1 MTRVATYQRNTAETS
16 IQLTLNL
23 DGSGQCDIQTGI
35 GFFDHMLTLFAAHGQ
50 LDLTLTGKGDGVDN
64 HHLVEDIGIVL
75 GQAFAEAIGD
85 KAGITRYAHCYL
97 PMDEALCRLCID
109 ISGRPTLV
117 YDVPFTRE
125 FIGDLESEMI
135 EEFFIAFVNN
145 AKVTLHATCLYGKNN
160 HHIAEGLFKGFG
172 RTLKTAVALD
182 PTVKGI
188 PSTKG
193 VIE

>member
-1 MTRVATYQRNTAETS
+1 MTRVATIRRDTAETS
-16 IQLTLNL
+16 IRLSFNL
-23 DGSGQCDIQTGI
+23 DGSGQSDIQTGI

-50 LDLTLTGKGDGVDN
+50 FDLTLTGQGDGVDN

-75 GQAFAEAIGD
+75 GQAFAQAIGD

-117 YDVPFTRE
+117 FDVPFTRE
-125 FIGDLESEMI
+125 MIGNLETEMI

-145 AKVTLHATCLYGKNN
+145 ARVTLHTTCLYGKNN

-172 RTLKTAVALD
+172 RTLKTAVAMD

>member
-1 MTRVATYQRNTAETS
+1 M
-16 IQLTLNL
+16 
-23 DGSGQCDIQTGI
+23 
-35 GFFDHMLTLFAAHGQ
+35 
-50 LDLTLTGKGDGVDN
+50 
-64 HHLVEDIGIVL
+64 
-75 GQAFAEAIGD
+75 
-85 KAGITRYAHCYL
+85 
-97 PMDEALCRLCID
+97 CID

-125 FIGDLESEMI
+125 MIGDLETEMI

-172 RTLKTAVALD
+172 RTLKTAVAME

>member
-1 MTRVATYQRNTAETS
+1 MTRVACKQRSTAETS
-16 IQLTLNL
+16 IRLTLNL
-23 DGSGQCDIQTGI
+23 DGTGQCDSQTGI
-35 GFFDHMLTLFAAHGQ
+35 GFLDHMLTLFAAHGRF
-50 LDLTLTGKGDGVDN
+50 DLIVDGRGDNVDN

-75 GQAFAEAIGD
+75 GQAFAEALGN

-97 PMDEALCRLCID
+97 PMDESLCRLCVD

-117 YDVPFTRE
+117 FDVPFTRE
-125 FIGDLESEMI
+125 FLGDLETEMI

-145 AKVTLHATCLYGKNN
+145 AKITLHATCLYGKNN
-160 HHIAEGLFKGFG
+160 HHIAEGLFKGLG
-172 RTLKTAVALD
+172 RTLKTAVALSPD
-182 PTVKGI
+182 VTEI

>member
-1 MTRVATYQRNTAETS
+1 MTRVATIHRNTAETS
-16 IQLTLNL
+16 IQLTFNL
-23 DGSGQCDIQTGI
+23 DGSGQSDIQTGI

-50 LDLTLTGKGDGVDN
+50 FDLTLAGQGDGVDN

-75 GQAFAEAIGD
+75 GQAFTQAIGD
-85 KAGITRYAHCYL
+85 KTGITRYAHCYL

-125 FIGDLESEMI
+125 MIGDLETEMI

-172 RTLKTAVALD
+172 RTLKTAVAME

>member
-85 KAGITRYAHCYL
+85 KVGITRYAHCYL